1 MENSQKLINT
11 IQKKDKISRYI
22 LILLLI
28 LNLVVVW
35 AAVSYVLN
43 RVSKFERTIDCKLLI
58 IPEDRTK
65 AKFIKCG
72 DLNNESFSEII
83 NGEEKPSFKEVDD
96 DSKNNS
102 ISLPS
107 AIQPLPRIII
117 DEPSSTINQPDEST
131 PIRDTVNNVTNQVK
145 KTISADNP
153 NQVQVETDIYWQVV
167 EDSCQLTN
175 TCP

>member
-1 MENSQKLINT
+1 MENSQRLINT

-35 AAVSYVLN
+35 AAVSYVLD

-65 AKFIKCG
+65 AKFMQCSE
-72 DLNNESFSEII
+72 LNKDNYNEII
-83 NGEEKPSFKEVDD
+83 NGEEKPSFKSVDD
-96 DSKNNS
+96 DKDSKNNS

-107 AIQPLPRIII
+107 TIQPLSNIII
-117 DEPSSTINQPDEST
+117 DKHIPTEPLVDKSGCF
-131 PIRDTVNNVTNQVK
+131 
-145 KTISADNP
+145 
-153 NQVQVETDIYWQVV
+153 
-167 EDSCQLTN
+167 SCLKAIT
-175 TCP
+175 